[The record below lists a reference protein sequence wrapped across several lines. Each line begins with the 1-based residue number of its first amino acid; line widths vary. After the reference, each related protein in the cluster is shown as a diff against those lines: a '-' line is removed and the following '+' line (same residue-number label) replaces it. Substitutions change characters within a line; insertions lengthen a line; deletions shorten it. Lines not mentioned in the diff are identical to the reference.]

1 MPAQLASN
9 QAASK
14 RMQRLHARALAQ
26 VEELEALAAL
36 PEAEL
41 LRRFEKVSRW
51 SVGEHLA
58 HLVLIDRAI
67 LDRLERSAR
76 GLSGTGSFRLPT
88 GSGALKAPAG
98 GGGAERA
105 SDTGSFRRPEAAG
118 PGAAGTTGGR
128 RGEPAEKAGG
138 RRISLI
144 GRVVLWLGF
153 IPRGRGRALEPF
165 RPESVAAGSLRSDLA
180 EVRRRL
186 DDLAAGLGAIQRS
199 EASFRHFIFGELT
212 APEWLRFLGIHHH
225 HHWKII
231 RDLRRAAERA

>member
-14 RMQRLHARALAQ
+14 RIRRLHARAAAQ
-26 VEELEALAAL
+26 AEELEALAGL
-36 PEAEL
+36 PDEEL

-58 HLVLIDRAI
+58 HLVLVDRSI

-76 GLSGTGSFRLPT
+76 GLSGTGSFRLST
-88 GSGALKAPAG
+88 GSG
-98 GGGAERA
+98 
-105 SDTGSFRRPEAAG
+105 SDTGSFRRPEAGTGATG
-118 PGAAGTTGGR
+118 PAGTSGASGATGAR
-128 RGEPAEKAGG
+128 RGEPGEKAHG
-138 RRISLI
+138 RRISLV
-144 GRVVLWLGF
+144 GRLVLWAGF
-153 IPRGRGRALEPF
+153 IPRGKGRTPDPF
-165 RPESVAAGSLRSDLA
+165 RPEAISAEALRRDLA
-180 EVRRRL
+180 EVRQRL
-186 DDLAAGLGAIQRS
+186 DALGASLGVIQRS